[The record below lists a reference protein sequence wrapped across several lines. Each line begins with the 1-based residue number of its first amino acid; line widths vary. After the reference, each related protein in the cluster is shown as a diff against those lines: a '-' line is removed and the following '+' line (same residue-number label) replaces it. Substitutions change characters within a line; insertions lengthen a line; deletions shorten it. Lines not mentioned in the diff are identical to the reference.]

1 MNVRDLLSIWDKT
14 AGGELSAEQF
24 AVHLPVEDAARL
36 RALAE
41 MYPRRTIEEI
51 ITDLLS
57 AALTEVESSLPYVRG
72 DTVVATDEE
81 GDPVYEDVGPTPRFL
96 TLTRK
101 HLERYR
107 VGGGSNG
114 RH

>member
-1 MNVRDLLSIWDKT
+1 MNVRDLLSVWDET
-14 AGGELSAEQF
+14 AGGELTVEQF

-41 MYPRRTIEEI
+41 MYPRRTLEEI
-51 ITDLLS
+51 TTDLLS
-57 AALTEVESSLPYVRG
+57 AALNEVEASLPYVRG
-72 DTVVATDEE
+72 SAVIATDEE
-81 GDPVYEDVGPTPRFL
+81 GDPIYEDVGPTPRFL

-101 HLERYR
+101 YLERYR
-107 VGGGSNG
+107 PSGNG

>member
-1 MNVRDLLSIWDKT
+1 MNVRDLLSIWDRT
-14 AGGELSAEQF
+14 AGGELTVEQF

-36 RALAE
+36 QALAE
-41 MYPRRTIEEI
+41 MYPRRTLEEI

-57 AALTEVESSLPYVRG
+57 AALNEVESSLPYIRG
-72 DTVVATDEE
+72 NSVVATDEE
-81 GDPVYEDVGPTPRFL
+81 GDPIYEDIGPTPRFL

-107 VGGGSNG
+107 IAGNG

>member
-1 MNVRDLLSIWDKT
+1 MNVRDLLSIWEKT
-14 AGGELSAEQF
+14 AGGELTVEQF
-24 AVHLPVEDAARL
+24 AVRLPVEDAARL
-36 RALAE
+36 NALAE
-41 MYPRRTIEEI
+41 MYPRRSPEEL

-57 AALTEVESSLPYVRG
+57 AALTEVEASLPYVRG
-72 DTVVATDEE
+72 SNVVATDEE
-81 GDPVYEDVGPTPRFL
+81 GDPIYEDVGPTPRFL

-107 VGGGSNG
+107 LNNGG